1 MRLES
6 AKILKSWGGVVSA
19 IEIRKEKGVQE
30 KKLLAGKIEKSLMCM
45 K

>member
-6 AKILKSWGGVVSA
+6 AKILKTWDGVVSA

-30 KKLLAGKIEKSLMCM
+30 KNYLQVRSKKA
-45 K
+45 